1 MNIQE
6 AIDYGHFCDIE
17 NLDPNLDSYYNNR
30 TAKYRATNM
39 STDRPGDIV
48 TQEKN
53 GQITVVIIQRSDN
66 TASRT
71 VSFCICLLVVYVLH
85 ELLFIAL
92 FLK

>member
-1 MNIQE
+1 ME
-6 AIDYGHFCDIE
+6 ANAEYGHFCDIE

-66 TASRT
+66 AASRT
-71 VSFCICLLVVYVLH
+71 VSCCICVLVVYVLH